1 MFKARI
7 CQNMSKLG
15 LNLTKITKKSVKISG
30 RKVFFVGH
38 NIGLVRRTGKEKRM
52 DSCNIHLRFKDRQ
65 IDRKIDGLID
75 GEMDGQ
81 MK

>member
-1 MFKARI
+1 MVER
-7 CQNMSKLG
+7 
-15 LNLTKITKKSVKISG
+15 
-30 RKVFFVGH
+30 FFVGH

-52 DSCNIHLRFKDRQ
+52 DSCNIHLRLKDRQ